1 MRGAVLYAP
10 AAAVRLSDFASA
22 VAALLALVAVRLRV
36 KGAIAL
42 VWIFSVIGI
51 ADLVF
56 ATMKAVAAEM
66 YRFPMGWNWY
76 ILNFY
81 VPMIVVSH
89 VMIIHYL
96 LRRGPPP
103 PAQVGAT

>member
-1 MRGAVLYAP
+1 MGA
-10 AAAVRLSDFASA
+10 
-22 VAALLALVAVRLRV
+22 
-36 KGAIAL
+36 
-42 VWIFSVIGI
+42 

-56 ATMKAVAAEM
+56 ATSKAVAAQM

-89 VMIIHYL
+89 VLIVRHL
-96 LRRGPPP
+96 LRPPR
-103 PAQVGAT
+103 